1 MSNNV
6 RTVLWI
12 LLGIAGMLLAGIV
25 ALVFYFRATN

>member
-1 MSNNV
+1 MSDNL

-12 LLGIAGMLLAGIV
+12 LLGVAGTLLAVMV